1 MRPRPDFEHRTIR
14 TGVIAMANAITEP
27 PSTDPHSSRYLVGQD
42 SRGRWVVQGTRGLS
56 GGLFIN
62 QREARRYALLETGN
76 HPENVILVPGVLELD
91 MSRKADIAPLQP
103 LNSDASH
110 ADALPARGIESS
122 PAAKAA

>member
-1 MRPRPDFEHRTIR
+1 
-14 TGVIAMANAITEP
+14 MANLNSEP
-27 PSTDPHSSRYLVGQD
+27 PSTNSNSSRYLVGQD

-62 QREARRYALLETGN
+62 QREAKRYALLETGN

-103 LNSDASH
+103 FNSGAPH
-110 ADALPARGIESS
+110 EDALPARRIESS